1 MTSQGTKARAFLLLD
16 VDREIVVGVDD
27 GSPALIPPVVDD
39 PLGVGLL
46 DFVHPV
52 DRAAQ
57 AEWLGAGL
65 GASPP
70 FRRAAADDPPRWFR
84 FVAATPSPGGLRCRV
99 LMVEVTDE
107 VREDS
112 LRQRLNS
119 TLARHVGW
127 TLVERSAAVAAEL
140 AGCTNALLAELHPP
154 LAIIRSIH
162 GQGMLPVGS
171 TVPIAESPLEEGL
184 SALTIREYENGVQEV
199 FPEWALF
206 EATRAESAVIVPVAE
221 PTEATSRAVLLC
233 FSPLPRR
240 LLPLEAELLELL
252 AVRLAA
258 EFVAA
263 RQEETEE
270 PDGEERGPA
279 TSEQLARI
287 VTLAMGLRGITHTL
301 NNLFAAQVLNAQLAA
316 KKSAGD
322 GGLDLYLERIS
333 EAARRGAGIMSQVAL
348 LGDERPAEVG
358 AVNLVEIV
366 RQGIGLVSHL
376 HEAID
381 IELEYKDETIR
392 VWGDERTVLGLLVAV
407 LLPAAEIVEPGA
419 SLHVTAYECDER
431 SGEPGT
437 VALGISVGPLPPRSG
452 EGEAGMSNEQRRMLE
467 LGVALSAQVAERLG
481 GRLAMHWRGQQL
493 SVDVRLPA
501 FEA

>member
-1 MTSQGTKARAFLLLD
+1 M
-16 VDREIVVGVDD
+16 
-27 GSPALIPPVVDD
+27 
-39 PLGVGLL
+39 
-46 DFVHPV
+46 
-52 DRAAQ
+52 
-57 AEWLGAGL
+57 
-65 GASPP
+65 
-70 FRRAAADDPPRWFR
+70 
-84 FVAATPSPGGLRCRV
+84 
-99 LMVEVTDE
+99 EVSED

-154 LAIIRSIH
+154 LAIIRSTH

-171 TVPIAESPLEEGL
+171 TVPIAGSPLDEGL
-184 SALTIREYENGVQEV
+184 SALTIRGYERGVQKV
-199 FPEWALF
+199 YPEWALF
-206 EATRAESAVIVPVAE
+206 EATRAESAVIVPVSE
-221 PTEATSRAVLLC
+221 PTEVGSRAVLVC
-233 FSPLPRR
+233 FSSLPRR

-263 RQEETEE
+263 RHEETGEA
-270 PDGEERGPA
+270 DGEQRGPA

-301 NNLFAAQVLNAQLAA
+301 NNLFAAQVLNAQLAGN
-316 KKSAGD
+316 KSSGN
-322 GGLDLYLERIS
+322 GGLDPYLERIS
-333 EAARRGAGIMSQVAL
+333 EAARRGAGIMSQIAL
-348 LGDERPAEVG
+348 LGDEGPSEVG

-381 IELEYKDETIR
+381 IELGYKDDTIR

-407 LLPAAEIVEPGA
+407 LLPIAEIVEPA
-419 SLHVTAYECDER
+419 AALRVSAYEVDDE

-437 VALGISVGPLPPRSG
+437 VGLGISAGPMPPRGG
-452 EGEAGMSNEQRRMLE
+452 EGEAGMSTEQRRMLE

-481 GRLAMHWRGQQL
+481 GRLAVRWHGLQL
-493 SVDVRLPA
+493 SVDISLPA

>member
-1 MTSQGTKARAFLLLD
+1 MTSQRGNEGAFLLLD

-27 GSPALIPPVVDD
+27 GSSTLIPPVVKD

-52 DRAAQ
+52 DRSAQ
-57 AEWLGAGL
+57 AEWLEAGL

-84 FVAATPSPGGLRCRV
+84 FVAATPSPGRARCRV
-99 LMVEVTDE
+99 LMVEVTEE

-127 TLVERSAAVAAEL
+127 ALVERSAAVAAEL

-154 LAIIRSIH
+154 LAIIRSTH

-171 TVPIAESPLEEGL
+171 TVPMAESPLDEGFT
-184 SALTIREYENGVQEV
+184 ALTIREYQSAVQGV
-199 FPEWALF
+199 FPEWVLF
-206 EATRAESAVIVPVAE
+206 EATKAESAVIVPVTE
-221 PTEATSRAVLLC
+221 PTEVGSRAVIVC
-233 FSPLPRR
+233 FSPLPRK

-270 PDGEERGPA
+270 DSRQQRGPA

-301 NNLFAAQVLNAQLAA
+301 NNLFAVQVLNAQLAA
-316 KKSAGD
+316 KRSSRN
-322 GGLDLYLERIS
+322 GGLEPYLERIS
-333 EAARRGAGIMSQVAL
+333 EAARRGAGIMSQIAL
-348 LGDERPAEVG
+348 LGDEGPPEVG
-358 AVNLVEIV
+358 AVNLVEILK
-366 RQGIGLVSHL
+366 QGISLVSHL
-376 HEAID
+376 HKAID
-381 IELEYKDETIR
+381 IELECESEAIR
-392 VWGDERTVLGLLVAV
+392 IWGDERTVLGLLVAV
-407 LLPAAEIVEPGA
+407 LLPAAEIAEPGA
-419 SLHVTAYECDER
+419 RLHVSASEGDTGGD
-431 SGEPGT
+431 EPGT
-437 VALGISVGPLPPRSG
+437 VCLAIGAGPLPPRGG
-452 EGEAGMSNEQRRMLE
+452 EGEAGMSEEQRRMLD
-467 LGVALSAQVAERLG
+467 LGVALSTQVAERLG
-481 GRLAMHWRGQQL
+481 GRLAMHWRGQQIT
-493 SVDVRLPA
+493 VDISLPA